1 MKKTSL
7 NFIQNTSE
15 FISEHEVVLKF
26 LVQFDSFYEHLD
38 KTKLAPK
45 VNNLIFIWSREND
58 AFFTHLKN
66 KKDRAEISVND
77 RSVYWGNLVNQAIF
91 LYTLIL

>member
-45 VNNLIFIWSREND
+45 VNNLIFI
-58 AFFTHLKN
+58 
-66 KKDRAEISVND
+66 
-77 RSVYWGNLVNQAIF
+77 
-91 LYTLIL
+91 